1 MSRKKKFSREQK
13 AENMLPS
20 QKKMSAALNDF
31 VSALV
36 EEELEPIRIDMIRIE
51 NELKMSID
59 EAREKLSQTGGNGV
73 PQDFEQKIINEIN
86 DIIEETHQEI
96 RVIIDEAKLS
106 IIKDVEKRIIPFENA
121 ILDLKKNAAGQVSAK
136 AASSFDDEKYN
147 TLKNAV
153 ETLASR
159 ISEAFAE
166 GFSEQEETYTNLF
179 QELSGRVSALE
190 KQLKKSTVK
199 QVP

>member
-1 MSRKKKFSREQK
+1 
-13 AENMLPS
+13 MLPS

-59 EAREKLSQTGGNGV
+59 EARQSIDEKLSQNGGNGV

-96 RVIIDEAKLS
+96 RVIIDETKLS
-106 IIKDVEKRIIPFENA
+106 IIEDVEKRMVPFENA

-190 KQLKKSTVK
+190 KRLGNPTVK
-199 QVP
+199 PSSANFNVE

>member
-1 MSRKKKFSREQK
+1 
-13 AENMLPS
+13 MLPS
-20 QKKMSAALNDF
+20 QKKMSAAFNDF
-31 VSALV
+31 LNALV
-36 EEELEPIRIDMIRIE
+36 EDELEPIRLDMIRIE

-59 EAREKLSQTGGNGV
+59 EVRQNIDEKLPQNGENGV

-106 IIKDVEKRIIPFENA
+106 IIEDVEKRIIPFENA
-121 ILDLKKNAAGQVSAK
+121 ILDLKKNTAGQVSAK
-136 AASSFDDEKYN
+136 PVSSLDDEKFN

-153 ETLASR
+153 ETLAAR

-190 KQLKKSTVK
+190 KQLGKSAVK
-199 QVP
+199 SGSANFKVE